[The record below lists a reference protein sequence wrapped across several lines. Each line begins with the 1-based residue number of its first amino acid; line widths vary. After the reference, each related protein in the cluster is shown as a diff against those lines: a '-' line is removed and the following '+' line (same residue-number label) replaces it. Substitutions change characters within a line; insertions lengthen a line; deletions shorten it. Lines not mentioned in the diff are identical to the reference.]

1 MITADRRKSM
11 FLGNCKT
18 VDGSVPT
25 AVEIT
30 DTSKG
35 SLELVRGSKL
45 PVKDGKD
52 MTAHEVRVSVKTFR
66 LQSVSWGV
74 GKLHTSLS

>member
-1 MITADRRKSM
+1 M
-11 FLGNCKT
+11 FLGNSKT

-66 LQSVSWGV
+66 L
-74 GKLHTSLS
+74 

>member
-1 MITADRRKSM
+1 M
-11 FLGNCKT
+11 FLGNSKT